1 MSKLNVSI
9 EQGEC
14 GWQILTRTR
23 QQRENSSRNLIHL
36 PVVKLTQLFAS
47 YEKKKKDKMED
58 AAAPSRAG
66 EFITAAIQTAGA
78 DSARVKGTG
87 GISGLKSAR

>member
-1 MSKLNVSI
+1 MRLANSHKDKATAR
-9 EQGEC
+9 EQFAQLDTPARR
-14 GWQILTRTR
+14 QIDTAVCVI
-23 QQRENSSRNLIHL
+23 Q
-36 PVVKLTQLFAS
+36 K
-47 YEKKKKDKMED
+47 KKKKDKMED